1 MIEAIIFD
9 MDGTLV
15 DTEPFHTEIEL
26 NQFKQN
32 KIEISGEEHQQYL
45 GVTSEV
51 MWRQIASKH
60 SISLTTDELIKQNHE
75 ESLKYFAALDSI
87 PVMPELVEVLEKLQA
102 NNYKLAVASSSTPEI
117 IDLVLT
123 KTNLKKY
130 FPIIVSGND
139 VAKSKPA
146 PDIFLF
152 TAHKLGAKPTNCVV
166 IEDSPNGIKAAKAAG
181 MTCVAYNGANVNS
194 EKLQEADSIIQSY
207 AELERITIKSR

>member
-26 NQFKQN
+26 NQFIQN
-32 KIEISGEEHQQYL
+32 KIEISEEEHQQYL

-60 SISLTTDELIKQNHE
+60 SISLTADELIKQNHE
-75 ESLKYFAALDSI
+75 ESLKYFAALETI

-102 NNYKLAVASSSTPEI
+102 KNYKLAVASSSTPEI

-130 FPIIVSGND
+130 FPIIVSGSD

-166 IEDSPNGIKAAKAAG
+166 IEDSSNGIKAAKAAG

-194 EKLQEADSIIQSY
+194 EKLQEADSIIQNYS
-207 AELERITIKSR
+207 ELEMML

>member
-87 PVMPELVEVLEKLQA
+87 PVMPELVEVLEKLEA

-130 FPIIVSGND
+130 FPIIVSGSD

-194 EKLQEADSIIQSY
+194 EKLQEADDIIQNYS
-207 AELERITIKSR
+207 ELERIIIKSR

>member
-194 EKLQEADSIIQSY
+194 EKLQEADDIIQNY
-207 AELERITIKSR
+207 TELERIIIKSR